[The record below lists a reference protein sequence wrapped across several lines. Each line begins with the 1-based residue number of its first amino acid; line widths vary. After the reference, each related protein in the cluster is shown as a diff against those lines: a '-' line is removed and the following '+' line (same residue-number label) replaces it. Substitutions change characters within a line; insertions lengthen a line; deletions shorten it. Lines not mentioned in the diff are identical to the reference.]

1 MDTIEVKTEELNECL
16 GENARKYIKFPVLL
30 EKELVSKWQH
40 NNI

>member
-16 GENARKYIKFPVLL
+16 GENARNYIKFPVLL